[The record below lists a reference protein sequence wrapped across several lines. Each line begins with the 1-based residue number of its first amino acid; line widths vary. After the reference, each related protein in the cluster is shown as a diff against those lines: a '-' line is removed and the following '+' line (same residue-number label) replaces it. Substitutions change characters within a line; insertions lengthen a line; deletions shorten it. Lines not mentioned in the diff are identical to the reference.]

1 MENDES
7 FINPWK
13 KDQTSNNICKNGQIF
28 ESFWVKW
35 ARNEYQNVFSIPVT
49 EVRKQ
54 FDIFS
59 QRAVKHRILNF
70 DLTSLKGKYVTVKR
84 AKALCRDQTLAEIEA
99 VSVGAAVFFSWCM
112 VTIDAF
118 EMLT

>member
-1 MENDES
+1 M
-7 FINPWK
+7 
-13 KDQTSNNICKNGQIF
+13 
-28 ESFWVKW
+28 
-35 ARNEYQNVFSIPVT
+35 
-49 EVRKQ
+49 
-54 FDIFS
+54 
-59 QRAVKHRILNF
+59 
-70 DLTSLKGKYVTVKR
+70 TSLKGKYVTVKR